1 MSVTFEQ
8 IENAFNEFEK
18 AYNYNIPLV
27 LAVTNEPKDLYEN
40 KITERDNKTFT
51 GAYDPARG
59 EIILFAANLRDETE
73 ITRTLAHEIG
83 GHWSLNTLEPIEK
96 RHLLESIIENR
107 EEPSLAATWELVN
120 RDYPELSPLYKAEEV
135 FAFIAED
142 RFPHKER
149 SQESELD
156 LSPFNSEL
164 TINHESIGTLA
175 DKIFNGIRNGTREQ
189 QIFPKDNQSQFKKDI
204 NMADNK
210 DVRALEG
217 AKELVESRKLSLNAS
232 YSDDYA
238 SRESEHATARKLEDS
253 AYKKLALVDVV
264 KAHAMIDSE
273 REIIINDDQLKHS
286 VYLDAAKH
294 AQYSKES
301 DVTISDKNSTIEH
314 TAETTAKPTITLD
327 DKAKDRL
334 QDMRNADAEIITTM
348 DVATQTVFR
357 VDDTFVKDLEN
368 RMAKSQFNELGWR
381 DRDDIDDVMRDVETL
396 ARYNLPLADKLWTK
410 YNPDDKDKPVFID
423 GDDIDIKVTKST
435 PQASENTIDT
445 DRPED
450 TKKEFVTPEAIQKK
464 YLQAGNKYHLRDAEN
479 ALAFEDKGQRIAT
492 EHENPEIIKSMIELA
507 SAKGWQSI
515 QVKGTDDFKREAWLQ
530 ASLQGLEVQGY
541 KPKDVDLARLADIK
555 SETPE
560 KSYARNSIIN
570 TEDRQ
575 VNKTDSLKAVD
586 EIPPTQGLSPQQDT
600 AIKALQSIM
609 RNRGDKEETISMAS
623 EIAKERFTTNRVY
636 VGKVIERGTDNYN
649 NDPKA
654 EKSPYVTLQTEA
666 GEKKVWGVDLP
677 RALDEGKVNIGDD
690 IALAYQG
697 GKAVTVKAP
706 QFDEK
711 GNLTG
716 TKEIT
721 TNRNAWDAKRLDTMR
736 EDAVEKLKEAAKN
749 SKQPVVKVF
758 DRDAQRSS
766 TRSVPEPERARDSE
780 RARA

>member
-1 MSVTFEQ
+1 MSVSFEQ
-8 IENAFNEFEK
+8 IENAFNDFEK
-18 AYNYNIPLV
+18 AYNYNIPLT
-27 LAVTNEPKDLYEN
+27 LAVANEPKDLYEN
-40 KITERDNKTFT
+40 KITDRDNKTFT
-51 GAYDPARG
+51 GAYDSTRG
-59 EIILFAANLRDETE
+59 EVILFAANLRDQTE

-83 GHWSLNTLEPIEK
+83 GHWSLNTLEPVEK
-96 RHLLESIIENR
+96 RHLLESILQNR
-107 EEPSLAATWELVN
+107 EEPSLAATWDLVN
-120 RDYPELSPLYKAEEV
+120 KDYPEASPLHKAEEV

-142 RFPHKER
+142 RFLLKER
-149 SQESELD
+149 SQESQLS
-156 LSPFNSEL
+156 LSPFDSEI
-164 TINHESIGTLA
+164 TITKENIGIIA
-175 DKIFNGIRNGTREQ
+175 DSLFNGVRNGTREQ
-189 QIFPKDNQSQFKKDI
+189 QIFPKDNQSQFKKDTV
-204 NMADNK
+204 MAEQDQSNTERTIVIEDTPELK
-210 DVRALEG
+210 PSITID
-217 AKELVESRKLSLNAS
+217 AK
-232 YSDDYA
+232 
-238 SRESEHATARKLEDS
+238 T
-253 AYKKLALVDVV
+253 
-264 KAHAMIDSE
+264 
-273 REIIINDDQLKHS
+273 
-286 VYLDAAKH
+286 
-294 AQYSKES
+294 
-301 DVTISDKNSTIEH
+301 
-314 TAETTAKPTITLD
+314 
-327 DKAKDRL
+327 KDRL
-334 QDMRNADAEIITTM
+334 QDMRNADAETISTK
-348 DVATQTVFR
+348 DEPTQTVFK

-423 GDDIDIKVTKST
+423 GDDIDIKTTKST
-435 PQASENTIDT
+435 TQASENTIDT
-445 DRPED
+445 ERPED

-479 ALAFEDKGQRIAT
+479 ALAFEDKGHRIAT

-515 QVKGTDDFKREAWLQ
+515 QVKGTDEFKREAWLQ

-609 RNRGDKEETISMAS
+609 RNRGDKEETISMAT

-706 QFDEK
+706 QYDEK

>member
-8 IENAFNEFEK
+8 IENAFNEVEK
-18 AYNYNIPLV
+18 AYNYNLPLV

-40 KITERDNKTFT
+40 RITERDNKTFT

-59 EIILFAANLRDETE
+59 EVILFAANLRDETE
-73 ITRTLAHEIG
+73 LRRTIAHEIG
-83 GHWSLNTLEPIEK
+83 GHWSLNTLEPVEK
-96 RHLLESIIENR
+96 RHLLDSIVENR
-107 EEPSLAATWELVN
+107 KEPSLAATWDKVDKE
-120 RDYPELSPLYKAEEV
+120 YPELSPRYKAEEV

-142 RFPHKER
+142 RFFQKER
-149 SQESELD
+149 SQDLHLD
-156 LSPFNSEL
+156 LSPTTEL
-164 TINHESIGTLA
+164 TITHESIGNIA
-175 DKIFNGIRNGTREQ
+175 DKIFNGVRSGTREQ
-189 QIFPKDNQSQFKKDI
+189 QIFPSDNQSQFKKETV
-204 NMADNK
+204 MAEQEQSTN
-210 DVRALEG
+210 
-217 AKELVESRKLSLNAS
+217 
-232 YSDDYA
+232 
-238 SRESEHATARKLEDS
+238 
-253 AYKKLALVDVV
+253 
-264 KAHAMIDSE
+264 E
-273 REIIINDDQLKHS
+273 RVI
-286 VYLDAAKH
+286 
-294 AQYSKES
+294 
-301 DVTISDKNSTIEH
+301 TIED
-314 TAETTAKPTITLD
+314 TPEIPVTPTITLD
-327 DKAKDRL
+327 DKTKDRL
-334 QDMRNADAEIITTM
+334 QEMRSADSESLSSKKEASQE
-348 DVATQTVFR
+348 VFK
-357 VDDTFVKDLEN
+357 VDDNFVKDLEN
-368 RMAKSQFNELGWR
+368 RMAKSQFNELGWK

-410 YNPDDKDKPVFID
+410 YNPDDLDKPVFID
-423 GDDIDIKVTKST
+423 GDDIDKGAKSAT
-435 PQASENTIDT
+435 QASENTIDT
-445 DRPED
+445 ERPED
-450 TKKEFVTPEAIQKK
+450 SKKEFVTPEAIQKK

-479 ALAFEDKGQRIAT
+479 ALAFEDKGHRIAT

-515 QVKGTDDFKREAWLQ
+515 QVKGTDEFKREAWLQ

-609 RNRGDKEETISMAS
+609 RNRGDKEETISMAT

-636 VGKVIERGTDNYN
+636 VGKVIERGIDNYN

-654 EKSPYVTLQTEA
+654 EKSPYVTLQTES

-706 QFDEK
+706 QYDEK